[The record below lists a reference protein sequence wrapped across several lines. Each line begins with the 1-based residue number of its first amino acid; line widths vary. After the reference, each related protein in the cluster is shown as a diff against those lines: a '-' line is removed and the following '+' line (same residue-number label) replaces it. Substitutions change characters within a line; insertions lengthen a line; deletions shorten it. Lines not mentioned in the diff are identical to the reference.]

1 MNIYYNGQVA
11 GLICFQLYYNLC
23 LDLLTGIQSVRPQNS
38 LRSRGIAGDMNLAA
52 FPDPI
57 RLFNIKII
65 PSNKMAAFN
74 LLEGSVHNTLATQK
88 YLNTD
93 YMISQHSQS
102 HNSNY
107 SSISFKSVIIFM
119 SCVKCYNPSLQG
131 EIIVEDSFLVEDL
144 LKRQGICKK
153 KIMGPHLM
161 TIKMLIYWTFPPLQ
175 TTQYEFVSSSKEIWE
190 KNSIT
195 SLAHQW
201 ILCSEWVPSEWES
214 KQLIKTSKQPTPL
227 QYTNILWREKLR
239 VCMKQIYHWGM
250 LTLNHRFWLKKTFHN
265 PL

>member
-1 MNIYYNGQVA
+1 MHNKKEINKRFPEQIPANIYYNGQVA

-38 LRSRGIAGDMNLAA
+38 LRSRGLAGDMNLAA

-65 PSNKMAAFN
+65 PINKMAAFN

-131 EIIVEDSFLVEDL
+131 EIIEDSFLVEDL

-153 KIMGPHLM
+153 KNYG
-161 TIKMLIYWTFPPLQ
+161 
-175 TTQYEFVSSSKEIWE
+175 
-190 KNSIT
+190 T
-195 SLAHQW
+195 SLNDNKNVNLLNIPSPADHPV
-201 ILCSEWVPSEWES
+201 SWVCFFIERDLGKE
-214 KQLIKTSKQPTPL
+214 
-227 QYTNILWREKLR
+227 
-239 VCMKQIYHWGM
+239 
-250 LTLNHRFWLKKTFHN
+250 
-265 PL
+265 